1 MKKIEESIMNFNC
14 LTNVYGLARSLIA
27 LSTLLTLL
35 FNPVHD
41 IFSPMSGIDQYPSGN
56 GLFSLFN
63 LVPANYFYLSIV
75 KWLFLILL
83 LLIIIGWRPR
93 FTGIIHWYIS
103 YSFYT
108 AAATLDGGDQVAV
121 ALTFLMIPIT
131 LVDSR
136 KWHWNS
142 INFNNDFSRIVA
154 IVPYY
159 LIRLQVAII
168 YLHSFLAK
176 VTREEWINGTAV
188 YYYLQDPL
196 FGLNNFFL
204 TLVNPILN
212 SWLVVIPTWGTLIV
226 QLVLFGALFAPKNHW
241 KYYFI
246 VGIFMHEIFAIMLG
260 LFSFSIA
267 MAGALILYLVPINEK
282 LNILGGKNE
291 NLKKN

>member
-1 MKKIEESIMNFNC
+1 MKKIEKIILQFNC
-14 LTNVYGLARSLIA
+14 LSNVYGLARSLIA

-35 FNPVHD
+35 FNPIYD
-41 IFSPMSGIDQYPSGN
+41 LFAPMSGIDQYPTGN
-56 GLFSLFN
+56 GILSLFN
-63 LVPANYFYLSIV
+63 IVPANYFYLSVV
-75 KWLFLILL
+75 KWFFIVLL

-93 FTGIIHWYIS
+93 YTGIIHWYIS

-108 AAATLDGGDQVAV
+108 AASTLDGGDQVAV
-121 ALTFLMIPIT
+121 AITFLLIPIT
-131 LVDSR
+131 LVDNR
-136 KWHWNS
+136 KWHWKSSDFKSN
-142 INFNNDFSRIVA
+142 FSRVVA

-159 LIRLQVAII
+159 MIRLQVSLI

-176 VTREEWINGTAV
+176 VLREDWVNGTAV

-204 TLVNPILN
+204 FMVNPIIK

-226 QLVLFGALFAPKNHW
+226 QLVLFGALFAPKKHW

-246 VGIFMHEIFAIMLG
+246 IGIFMHEIFALMLG

-267 MAGALILYLVPINEK
+267 MAGALILYLIPIDKK
-282 LNILGGKNE
+282 LKLTGGK
-291 NLKKN
+291 K